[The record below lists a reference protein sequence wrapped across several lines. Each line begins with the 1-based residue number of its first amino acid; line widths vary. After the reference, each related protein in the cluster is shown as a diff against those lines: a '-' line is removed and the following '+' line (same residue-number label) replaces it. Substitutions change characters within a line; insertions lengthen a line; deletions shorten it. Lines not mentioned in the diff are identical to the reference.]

1 MSSQPAIAVRVLGP
15 LVIERVED
23 GARVLSQPRRAA
35 LFCYLALA
43 EPRGPHARDR
53 LVELFWPEVAAE
65 SGRRS
70 LRNALHELRA
80 EVGAGVVVTEGKHHV
95 RLDPALVRIDL
106 DELDRRLKEHDITW
120 VLEHYAEPFTG
131 FYARGAD
138 EFERWLEALRS
149 RCRTRVVEAVRRA
162 AAAAR
167 TRDPRTA
174 AGLWAAARGL
184 EPDDESLLREELTA
198 LAEAG
203 DPVAVQRT
211 YAAFAQRLA
220 DELGVRPG
228 AATVGLV
235 TRLAARPPGRTELT
249 IALIPLG
256 AAGADEGTELARAL
270 DDGVRRRLA
279 RLAGVRVIARSAV
292 RTMQDEGHSALEI
305 GRRLGAELVASGTL
319 LLTPDGTMRLAL
331 EVMEASDGR
340 LVRDLRHDAPR
351 HDLFAAEG
359 VLAAGIVP
367 PLDRARLGVDD
378 HDRSGTALPAPQRPQ
393 DNESYLQCL
402 RGHWLFLRAAHVG
415 GSAADLELS
424 RECFEQSLALD
435 PGYGAAYAGLS
446 NYFAVCAARGLR
458 SPFEETFSQAIALS
472 HRALEIDPSLA
483 VPHVHFGVR
492 ALYLERDW
500 STAERE
506 FRAAVR
512 LDPEHVEALRFLGVL
527 LTTRGEMAE
536 GLAALR
542 EAVRLEPHMPIYRN
556 SLADAL
562 LGAGALDEAAGEL
575 VTALQLDPRYR
586 AAADRLTRC
595 HERGGRFAEAIA
607 VRREHGDGAAAARF
621 AEHFAR
627 DGAEGYRRERRRE
640 LEQFVATLTERLA
653 ASASAP
659 ASPADRFAPPE
670 LALALAYAELGRWD
684 DAWRCESVA
693 RARGQGPWFAR
704 RAELA
709 PLAPRRETVGPPAS
723 ATR

>member
-1 MSSQPAIAVRVLGP
+1 MSSQPAIAIRVLGP
-15 LVIERVED
+15 LVIERVAD

-43 EPRGPHARDR
+43 EPRGPHARDH
-53 LVELFWPEVAAE
+53 LVELFWPEVEAV

-95 RLDPALVRIDL
+95 RLDPTAVQIDL

-120 VLEHYAEPFTG
+120 VLAHYVEPFTG

-138 EFERWLEALRS
+138 EFERWLEALRA
-149 RCRTRVVEAVRRA
+149 RYRTRVLEGVRRA
-162 AAAAR
+162 AAASR
-167 TRDPRTA
+167 TRDPRAA
-174 AGLWAAARGL
+174 AGLWAAARGF
-184 EPDDESLLREELTA
+184 EPEDESLLREELTA

-220 DELGVRPG
+220 DELGARPS
-228 AATVGLV
+228 AETVGLV
-235 TRLAARPPGRTELT
+235 TRLAAHPPRRTELT

-256 AAGADEGTELARAL
+256 AAGAAEGIELARAL

-279 RLAGVRVIARSAV
+279 RPGGVRVIAKSAV
-292 RTMQDEGHSALEI
+292 RAMQDEGHAVLEI
-305 GRRLGAELVASGTL
+305 GRRLGADLVASGTL
-319 LLTPDGTMRLAL
+319 DLTPDGTMRLEM
-331 EVMEASDGR
+331 EVMNASDGR

-367 PLDRARLGVDD
+367 PLDRVRLVDD
-378 HDRSGTALPAPQRPQ
+378 LDRSGTALPAPQRPQ

-424 RECFEQSLALD
+424 RECFEQSLARD

-472 HRALEIDPSLA
+472 YRALEIDPSLA

-492 ALYLERDW
+492 ALYLEREW

-512 LDPEHVEALRFLGVL
+512 LDPENVEALRFLGVL
-527 LTTRGEMAE
+527 LTTRGETAE

-542 EAVRLEPHMPIYRN
+542 EAVRLEPHMPFYRN

-562 LGAGALDEAAGEL
+562 LGTGALDEAAGEL
-575 VTALQLDPRYR
+575 ETALQLDPRYR

-595 HERGGRFAEAIA
+595 HERAGRFAEAIV
-607 VRREHGDGAAAARF
+607 VRREHGDAATAARF
-621 AEHFAR
+621 AEQFAR

-640 LEQFVATLTERLA
+640 LEQVVATLSERLA
-653 ASASAP
+653 ASMSAP

-684 DAWRCESVA
+684 DAWRCENAA
-693 RARGQGPWFAR
+693 RARGHEPWFAH

-709 PLAPRRETVGPPAS
+709 PLAARRAS
-723 ATR
+723 VASSAATAN